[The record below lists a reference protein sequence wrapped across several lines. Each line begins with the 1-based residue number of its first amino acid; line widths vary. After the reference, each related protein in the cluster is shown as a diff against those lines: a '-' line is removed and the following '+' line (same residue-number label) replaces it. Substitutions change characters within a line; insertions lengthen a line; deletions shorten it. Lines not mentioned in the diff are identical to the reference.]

1 MASRSS
7 LESQVQESQLRE
19 HLGPPMGPGLVLGP
33 KPLRFDAASI
43 VLLGIAAGLLATTL
57 RIVFTSDHFASILLF
72 GTATLALAAG
82 PIAFLVLRRSRRA
95 VLTPFE
101 RGLLF
106 ESRGRKRTFLLHDL
120 KALELRE
127 RDVFGRKGG
136 LMRRVALTNGQG
148 RVWFEHF
155 VAKGEPDRLGGVLV
169 HLLSR
174 LVEVTE
180 QKLRAG
186 GTVTGWDWVLGPDGL
201 SAPAHDHPVPL
212 AEIGAVTVRQN
223 RVSVWRP
230 RERYPF
236 FVVPADSPNA
246 MVLVAVLSQRTQGH
260 QGP

>member
-19 HLGPPMGPGLVLGP
+19 HLGPATGPPLVLGP
-33 KPLRFDAASI
+33 RPLRFDRVSA
-43 VLLGIAAGLLATTL
+43 VLLGIAAGLLAATL
-57 RIVFTSDHFASILLF
+57 RLAFSSRNLGFVLLF
-72 GTATLALAAG
+72 GAATLALAAG
-82 PIAFLVLRRSRRA
+82 PAAFFVLRRSRRA

-101 RGLLF
+101 RGLIF

-127 RDVFGRKGG
+127 RDVAGG
-136 LMRRVALTNGQG
+136 LTRRVALTNGQG
-148 RVWFEHF
+148 RVRFEHF
-155 VAKGEPDRLGGVLV
+155 VPRGERDLLGSVLV

-180 QKLRAG
+180 RKLQAG

-201 SAPAHDHPVPL
+201 SAPAHDHPIPL

-230 RERYPF
+230 QERFPF
-236 FVVPADSPNA
+236 FVLPADSPNA
-246 MVLVAVLSQRTQGH
+246 MVLVAVLSRRT
-260 QGP
+260 

>member
-7 LESQVQESQLRE
+7 LESQVQEGQLRE
-19 HLGPPMGPGLVLGP
+19 HLGPPMGPALVLGP
-33 KPLRFDAASI
+33 KPLRFDAGSV
-43 VLLGIAAGLLATTL
+43 VLLGIAIGLLATTL

-120 KALELRE
+120 KVLELRE
-127 RDVFGRKGG
+127 RDVVNGG

-155 VAKGEPDRLGGVLV
+155 VAKDEPDRLGGVLV
-169 HLLSR
+169 HLLWR

-180 QKLRAG
+180 HKLRAG

-201 SAPAHDHPVPL
+201 SAPAHDHPLPL
-212 AEIGAVTVRQN
+212 SEIGAVTVRQN
-223 RVSVWRP
+223 RVSIWRP
-230 RERYPF
+230 HERYPF
-236 FVVPADSPNA
+236 FVVSADSPNA
-246 MVLVAVLSQRTQGH
+246 MVLVALLSRREPLT
-260 QGP
+260 P

>member
-1 MASRSS
+1 
-7 LESQVQESQLRE
+7 
-19 HLGPPMGPGLVLGP
+19 MGSALTLGP
-33 KPLRFDAASI
+33 KPLRFDAGSI
-43 VLLGIAAGLLATTL
+43 ILLGIAIGLLATTL
-57 RIVFTSDHFASILLF
+57 RLSFNSNDLGFKLLF
-72 GTATLALAAG
+72 GLATLGLAAG

-120 KALELRE
+120 KVLELRE
-127 RDVFGRKGG
+127 RDVNGG

-148 RVWFEHF
+148 RVRFEQF
-155 VAKGEPDRLGGVLV
+155 VQKGESDRLGGVLL

-180 QKLRAG
+180 RKLQAG

-201 SAPAHDHPVPL
+201 SAPAHDHPLPL

-223 RVSVWRP
+223 RVSIWRP
-230 RERYPF
+230 HERYPF
-236 FVVPADSPNA
+236 FVVSADSPNA
-246 MVLVAVLSQRTQGH
+246 MLLVALLSRLR
-260 QGP
+260 

>member
-1 MASRSS
+1 LASRSS

-19 HLGPPMGPGLVLGP
+19 HLGPPTGSALVLGP
-33 KPLRFDAASI
+33 RPLRFDRASV
-43 VLLGIAAGLLATTL
+43 VLIGIAAGLLATTL
-57 RIVFTSDHFASILLF
+57 RLAFTSDDLAFALLF
-72 GTATLALAAG
+72 GLATLALAAG
-82 PIAFLVLRRSRRA
+82 PVAFLVLRRSRRA

-120 KALELRE
+120 KVLELRE
-127 RDVFGRKGG
+127 RDVNGG

-148 RVWFEHF
+148 RVRFEHF
-155 VAKGEPDRLGGVLV
+155 VARGERDLLGSVLV

-223 RVSVWRP
+223 RVSIWRP

-236 FVVPADSPNA
+236 FVVSADSPNA
-246 MVLVAVLSQRTQGH
+246 MVLVALLSQNL
-260 QGP
+260 PIE

>member
-1 MASRSS
+1 LASRSS
-7 LESQVQESQLRE
+7 LESQVQESQRRE
-19 HLGPPMGPGLVLGP
+19 HLGPPMGPALGLGP
-33 KPLRFDAASI
+33 KPLRFDAGSV

-57 RIVFTSDHFASILLF
+57 RLGLFLLF
-72 GTATLALAAG
+72 GLAAAG
-82 PIAFLVLRRSRRA
+82 LVLASAAFLVLRRSRRA

-106 ESRGRKRTFLLHDL
+106 ESRGRKRTFLLDNL
-120 KALELRE
+120 KVLELRE

-136 LMRRVALTNGQG
+136 LMRRVALTNDQG
-148 RVWFEHF
+148 RVRFEHF
-155 VAKGEPDRLGGVLV
+155 VPRGEPDRLGGVLV

-180 QKLRAG
+180 HKLQAG
-186 GTVTGWDWVLGPDGL
+186 GTITGWDWVLGPDGL

-230 RERYPF
+230 HERYPF
-236 FVVPADSPNA
+236 FVVSADSPNA
-246 MVLVAVLSQRTQGH
+246 MVLVAVLSRDRF
-260 QGP
+260 

>member
-1 MASRSS
+1 
-7 LESQVQESQLRE
+7 
-19 HLGPPMGPGLVLGP
+19 MGSALVLGP
-33 KPLRFDAASI
+33 KPLRFDAGSV

-101 RGLLF
+101 RGLVF
-106 ESRGRKRTFLLHDL
+106 ESRGRKRTFLLDDL
-120 KALELRE
+120 KVLELRE
-127 RDVFGRKGG
+127 RDVSGG
-136 LMRRVALTNGQG
+136 LMRRVALTNAQG
-148 RVWFEHF
+148 RVRFEHF
-155 VAKGEPDRLGGVLV
+155 VAKGEPDLLGSVLIY
-169 HLLSR
+169 LLSR

-180 QKLRAG
+180 HKLRVG

-223 RVSVWRP
+223 
-230 RERYPF
+230 
-236 FVVPADSPNA
+236 
-246 MVLVAVLSQRTQGH
+246 
-260 QGP
+260 

>member
-7 LESQVQESQLRE
+7 LDSQVQESQLRE
-19 HLGPPMGPGLVLGP
+19 HLGPPMGDGLVLGP
-33 KPLRFDAASI
+33 QPLRFDTASI

-101 RGLLF
+101 RGLIF
-106 ESRGRKRTFLLHDL
+106 ESRGRRRTFLLHDL
-120 KALELRE
+120 KSLELRE
-127 RDVFGRKGG
+127 LDVKGG

-148 RVWFEHF
+148 RTWFEHF

-174 LVEVTE
+174 LVEVAE
-180 QKLRAG
+180 RKLQAG

-201 SAPAHDHPVPL
+201 SAPAHDHPIPL

-223 RVSVWRP
+223 RVSIWRP
-230 RERYPF
+230 QERYPF
-236 FVVPADSPNA
+236 FVFPADSPNA
-246 MVLVAVLSQRTQGH
+246 LVLVSVLSRR
-260 QGP
+260 

>member
-19 HLGPPMGPGLVLGP
+19 HLGPPIGPALVLGP
-33 KPLRFDAASI
+33 KPLRFDAGSI
-43 VLLGIAAGLLATTL
+43 VLLGSAIGLLATTL
-57 RIVFTSDHFASILLF
+57 RLAFSSDDFAFVLLF
-72 GTATLALAAG
+72 GAATLALAAG

-120 KALELRE
+120 KVLELSE
-127 RDVFGRKGG
+127 RDVNGG
-136 LMRRVALTNGQG
+136 LMRQVALTNGQD
-148 RVWFEHF
+148 RVRFEQF
-155 VAKGEPDRLGGVLV
+155 VPKGEPDRLGGVLV

-180 QKLRAG
+180 RKLQAG

-223 RVSVWRP
+223 RVSIWRP
-230 RERYPF
+230 QERDPC
-236 FVVPADSPNA
+236 FVVSADSPNA
-246 MVLVAVLSQRTQGH
+246 RVLVALLSRRELL
-260 QGP
+260 